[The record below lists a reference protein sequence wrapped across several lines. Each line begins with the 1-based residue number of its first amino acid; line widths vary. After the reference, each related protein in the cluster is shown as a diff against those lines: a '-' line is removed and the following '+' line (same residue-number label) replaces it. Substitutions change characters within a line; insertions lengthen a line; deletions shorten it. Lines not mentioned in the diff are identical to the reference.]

1 MIQSGK
7 QAAIKRKLPPNPL
20 LNILVVNLE
29 VNLVDNHINGHG
41 LGILADT
48 AQLTKRLKITKLLL
62 LKNIMQQILL
72 YKRPQNR

>member
-1 MIQSGK
+1 MTK
-7 QAAIKRKLPPNPL
+7 FKNQAAIKRKPPLDPL
-20 LNILVVNLE
+20 LNIPV

-48 AQLTKRLKITKLLL
+48 AQLTKRHKITKLLL

-72 YKRPQNR
+72 CKRLQNK